1 MKKAYISDCEGPISK
16 NDNAF
21 ELTARYVPN
30 GAHFFTVISRY
41 DDVLADVL
49 KKPGYKA
56 GDTLKL
62 ILPFLK
68 AYGVTDRKMR
78 IFSAK
83 TLILIPKVRETLNFI
98 RENADTHIVSTSY
111 EHYIKALCR
120 AIDFPLENT
129 YCTKVE
135 IDKYKLTEEEKNR
148 LRELAVEIAKMPIIE
163 IPQGAKSLEDFPESH
178 RRVIQ
183 RLDEIFWDEIAKM
196 EIGKIFG
203 EINPVGGREKAE
215 AVKRIAERL
224 GLNLSEVVY
233 VGDSITDVE
242 AFKAVRREDGLTIS
256 FNGNEYAVR
265 EAEIVVMAE
274 NALVTAVLAETFCK
288 HGKEKALKLVEVWS
302 RNALKELGI
311 NPKLKDL
318 FFEVYGDRL
327 PTVEIVKKDNVE
339 RLIKESA
346 NFRKTVR
353 GEAIG
358 RLG

>member
-30 GAHFFTVISRY
+30 GAHVFTVISRY
-41 DDVLADVL
+41 DDVLAEVL

-98 RENADTHIVSTSY
+98 RENADAHIVSTSY
-111 EHYIKALCR
+111 EHYIRALCR
-120 AIDFPLENT
+120 AIDFPFENT
-129 YCTKVE
+129 HCTKVE
-135 IDKYKLTEEEKNR
+135 IDKYKLAEKEKNR
-148 LRELAVEIAKMPIIE
+148 LKELAAEIAKMPIIE
-163 IPQGAKSLEDFPESH
+163 IPKGAKSLEDFQEGH
-178 RRVIQ
+178 RQVIQ
-183 RLDEIFWDEIAKM
+183 RLNEIFWDEIAKM

-203 EINPVGGREKAE
+203 EVNPVGGREKAE
-215 AVKRIAERL
+215 AVKLIAEQL
-224 GLNLSEVVY
+224 GVNLSDVVY

-242 AFKAVRREDGLTIS
+242 AFKAVRRENGLTIS

-265 EAEIVVMAE
+265 EAEIAVMAE
-274 NALVTAVLAETFCK
+274 NALVTAV
-288 HGKEKALKLVEVWS
+288 
-302 RNALKELGI
+302 
-311 NPKLKDL
+311 
-318 FFEVYGDRL
+318 
-327 PTVEIVKKDNVE
+327 
-339 RLIKESA
+339 
-346 NFRKTVR
+346 
-353 GEAIG
+353 
-358 RLG
+358 